1 MVKITSICGT
11 NEDVNNILDKI
22 YEIYER
28 EIQNDSDRQIYIYQD
43 FIDNSL
49 VMQELND
56 LGIYVIYD
64 LKQIN
69 SNDIVILSSYNEK
82 DLDYLNNNHIEYYP
96 VLKDNHNK
104 SYLEDIEKSIEKE
117 IKNASLLLVIGDG
130 KDTHELTE
138 KYQSIIPTYEFNDLN
153 SFSTFFLKSDYTSFD
168 NIVITG
174 GPSTP
179 LKEIYNYKYLTMF
192 LLFYKDRL
200 KEFKTYEPTFNQEFK
215 SLEDAEEV
223 NKIVDYFIDLNKDGK
238 YLRGTL
244 ISLASLLAGYDNYLD
259 LALTY
264 ETLETS
270 ILVHDDIIDNA
281 RTRRGKD
288 TIPRRICK
296 EYRPYSDNPIY
307 FNDVLKLANSLAI
320 CTGDLFFYEAQN
332 YLVKKYGTH
341 PNFPDILKL
350 YNDIVIKTIKGEVI
364 DVTLPFYGKYDLKEI
379 KNEDIINI
387 YHLKTSTYTIIGPF
401 ALGYLLGGKKIDQKM
416 EDILNKIGL
425 SFQIK
430 DDILGIFGDTQTI
443 GKPNTSDICEF
454 KQTLLYSY
462 VINTSYKEE
471 FLKIY
476 GNKEVSNKDLLNI
489 REILKESGALEYTYN
504 YLNDLYTDITEGID
518 ALDIKEDGKNILKG
532 LIIYINIRSK

>member
-64 LKQIN
+64 LKKLN
-69 SNDIVILSSYNEK
+69 SDDIVILSSYNEK

-430 DDILGIFGDTQTI
+430 DDILGIFGETQTI

-504 YLNDLYTDITEGID
+504 YLNDLYTDITESID

>member
-96 VLKDNHNK
+96 VVKDNHNK

-215 SLEDAEEV
+215 SLEDSEEV

-296 EYRPYSDNPIY
+296 EYRPYSDNHIY

-320 CTGDLFFYEAQN
+320 CAGDLFFYEAQN

-379 KNEDIINI
+379 NNEDILNI

-430 DDILGIFGDTQTI
+430 DDILGIFGETQTI

-489 REILKESGALEYTYN
+489 RGILKESGALEYTYN
-504 YLNDLYTDITEGID
+504 YLNDLYTDITESID
-518 ALDIKEDGKNILKG
+518 TLDIKEDGKNILKG